1 MLIYA
6 NHLIYLLLGENK
18 VEANIKKKVQ
28 TETPL
33 ISHELYLRGHTKRVP
48 PNKII

>member
-28 TETPL
+28 TETP
-33 ISHELYLRGHTKRVP
+33 YHTNYTYGDTQNVCP
-48 PNKII
+48 PIR